1 LDCAVIS
8 DYVIYPLTTPKIAR
22 SLATLSFKS
31 MIFKF
36 EKELTLPLKEIT
48 LHVTYN
54 HIVLKR
60 NDWNSSG
67 GESDMSKTIEAI
79 FENGVLRPLQELII
93 PEHQRLSIT
102 INSLE
107 KQSPQDIIRLAD
119 QVFAGLSQE
128 DVVEIEKMALNR
140 TNFFR
145 EVL

>member
-1 LDCAVIS
+1 
-8 DYVIYPLTTPKIAR
+8 
-22 SLATLSFKS
+22 
-31 MIFKF
+31 
-36 EKELTLPLKEIT
+36 
-48 LHVTYN
+48 
-54 HIVLKR
+54 
-60 NDWNSSG
+60 
-67 GESDMSKTIEAI
+67 MSKTIEAI